1 MDSLK
6 VCCISVGNW
15 GLSLT
20 EVSVAVQ
27 IAVGGATLVY
37 LIMKA
42 YYLRRNNQ

>member
-6 VCCISVGNW
+6 VCCISLGNW
-15 GLSLT
+15 GLSMT

-27 IAVGGATLVY
+27 IAVGCATLVY
-37 LIMKA
+37 LVMKT